1 MKKTFL
7 LLMLVAASSC
17 GRTALIPEDDGAIRF
32 DTHISN
38 GYIHSFAEDSHGF
51 IWMATGRGLNR
62 YDGNQYMQFLHT
74 KDSTSIPD
82 NKVNDV
88 LWSLDN
94 KLWVATDKGVAILV
108 PDGRFTP
115 VRMEDDNICVTGLVQ
130 MGSGSILAVATDH
143 ISACQSQ
150 EDGFRRVI
158 ELPLSFGSATVMPG
172 SGSLLWVLTYTQLLC
187 YDSSN
192 YQQEA
197 VFPTH
202 SYVLPCC
209 MDRNGVIWMSG
220 GGRIDLFDTRT
231 RQWKDA
237 PEAIS
242 RIAGK
247 DFFDIYETS
256 EGNILFS
263 SVSDGYWV
271 WDPSQQCLLG
281 QEDAA
286 FPYALPRDPHVSIF
300 TDTNNN
306 IWTGT
311 DGNGFRLFSP
321 EGNPF
326 DEDPRLSA
334 FFNGMSILS
343 MAESSDGAIWIST
356 LRNGIFRYTP
366 QNGSIREESVANMD
380 APCTNM
386 LSDSQG
392 YLWLCFPNTF
402 EVKRC
407 SWTGNHLH
415 VLQTLSIPAPLGL
428 LETSNGTVWVS
439 DAAGTVHACR
449 NGKVRSYQLGMEGQ
463 RNQIEC
469 LLDWDGDA
477 ILAAIS
483 DGPLLLFRPDDGKQE
498 VLPLQGVTI
507 LHRDA
512 SGTVWAGTDHDG
524 LFRLLP
530 SLEAVPVAGTSDT
543 SLSSM
548 EEDSNGNHWI
558 STVNGLLCLNLD
570 GNISGAYTA
579 EDGLGGNDF
588 HRQVSLHSRDDMLF
602 FGRPDGITLFRTPTT
617 VQSHQVPVVFD
628 NLRIH
633 NVPVRPAADAPLKTM
648 MPESDRIVINHR
660 QNGFSISYAALD
672 YAEGD
677 RIRYSYRME
686 GFDPYWIDAG
696 HSHDAYYSN
705 LPAGKYHFTVRAES
719 ASGRITNSEGSI
731 DVRILPDP
739 WRSWVAIL
747 MYCIAGG
754 LLIFIAFWE
763 WRLRRKKHR
772 EAEEIERLN
781 QMQMSF
787 FANVAHEFR
796 TPLTLIAGPMASLDA
811 SDRIAGNDRKM
822 LSVMRRSVNWMLH
835 LVNQLLDFNKLDG
848 DRLELRVHKEDVVPC
863 LLSVVEGFQPNAQ
876 AKRITLSAEG
886 ISGGFQMWMDRD
898 KVVKILMNLL
908 SNALKFTPEGGQVE
922 VSMNILSRERA
933 GKLMS
938 LTESDT
944 DTRYLYVSVKDTGPG
959 IPQEEL
965 ERIFERFYQL
975 RHGKVAMGSGIGL
988 YYSRS
993 LAAIHHG
1000 YLKAWNRTDL
1010 DSGAIFGLLLPVSES
1025 SYSEKERSSGEADG
1039 QISAHSFIS
1048 VQSGPEIQEEG
1059 KRSVMVV
1066 DDDVDIANY
1075 LKILLQPQYRVQT
1088 FFDVDSALAAMEEE
1102 APDLILS
1109 DVMMPGR
1116 SGYDLCQAV
1125 KGNLQLCHIPLIL
1138 VTAMD
1143 KVSHQVEGLE
1153 KGADAYV
1160 TKPFDPS
1167 YLMALIGSQLENR
1180 DKLRSQ
1186 LGRAASVTDVDQ
1198 TRMAPQDKVFMKEL
1212 YKLMDEDLSNP
1223 ELDVSCLTEKMK
1235 MSRSKFYYKV
1245 KGLTGENPGDF
1256 FRRYKLNKAAGLL
1269 LEGKL
1274 NISEVADHTGFSS
1287 LSYFSSCFKKHFGV
1301 PPSEY
1306 RG

>member
-1 MKKTFL
+1 MKKTLIL
-7 LLMLVAASSC
+7 LFAAVLACS
-17 GRTALIPEDDGAIRF
+17 RTALVPDDDGAVRF
-32 DTHISN
+32 DTHISS
-38 GYIHSFAEDSHGF
+38 GYIHAFAEDGHGF

-74 KDSTSIPD
+74 SDTTSLPD

-88 LWSLDN
+88 LWSHDGE
-94 KLWVATDKGVAILV
+94 LWVATDKGVARML
-108 PDGRFTP
+108 PDGRFIP
-115 VRMEDDNICVTGLVQ
+115 VRMEDDDIRVTGIAQL
-130 MGSGSILAVATDH
+130 GNGSILAIGTDH
-143 ISACQSQ
+143 ISVCDDGA
-150 EDGFRRVI
+150 DGFKRVI

-172 SGSLLWVLTYTQLLC
+172 SGSLLWVLTYTQLQC
-187 YDSSN
+187 FDSNN
-192 YQQEA
+192 YQLEA

-209 MDRNGVIWMSG
+209 LDRNGVIWMSG
-220 GGRIDLFDTRT
+220 GGRIDLFDTRS
-231 RQWKDA
+231 RQWMETPPA
-237 PEAIS
+237 VS

-247 DFFDIYETS
+247 DFFDIYETA

-263 SVSDGYWV
+263 SVLDGYWV
-271 WDPSQQCLLG
+271 WDPAQQLLLG

-286 FPYALPRDPHVSIF
+286 FPYDLPHDPHVSIF
-300 TDTNNN
+300 TDSKNN
-306 IWTGT
+306 IWTGS

-326 DEDPRLSA
+326 DADPRISA
-334 FFNGMSILS
+334 FFDGMSILS
-343 MAESSDGAIWIST
+343 MAESGDGSIWIST
-356 LRNGIFRYTP
+356 LRNGIFRYDAED
-366 QNGSIREESVANMD
+366 GALRRERISNAD
-380 APCTNM
+380 TPCTKM

-392 YLWLCFPNTF
+392 FLWLCFPNTF

-407 SWTGNHLH
+407 AWSGEKLQ
-415 VLQTLSIPAPLGL
+415 VLETLSIPAPLGL
-428 LETSNGTVWVS
+428 LETRDGTVWIS
-439 DAAGTVHACR
+439 DAAGMLHAYR
-449 NGKVRSYQLGMEGQ
+449 TGKVQSYQLGAEGQ

-469 LLDWDGDA
+469 LLEWEGNA
-477 ILAAIS
+477 VLAAVS
-483 DGPLLLFRPDDGKQE
+483 DGPLMLFSPDDGKQE
-498 VLPLQGVTI
+498 ELSLQGVTF

-530 SLEAVPVAGTSDT
+530 SLEAVPVAGTSDL

-548 EEDSNGNHWI
+548 EEDSGGNHWV
-558 STVNGLLCLNLD
+558 STVNGLLYLD
-570 GNISGAYTA
+570 KEGTGAGTYTA
-579 EDGLGGNDF
+579 EDGLGGNDY
-588 HRQVSLHSRDDMLF
+588 HRQVSLRSRDDLLF
-602 FGRPDGITLFRTPTT
+602 FGRPDGLTLFRKPSTT
-617 VQSHQVPVVFD
+617 RPHQVPVVFS

-633 NVPVRPAADAPLKTM
+633 NVPVRPSGDAPLKAM
-648 MPESDRIVINHR
+648 LPESDGIVINHR

-672 YAEGD
+672 YAEGE

-696 HSHDAYYSN
+696 HGHEAYYSN
-705 LPAGKYHFTVRAES
+705 LPAGKYHFTVRAAS
-719 ASGRITNSEGSI
+719 ASGRIGDSEGSI

-739 WRSWVAIL
+739 WRSVWAIL
-747 MYCIAGG
+747 FYCLAGIS
-754 LLIFIAFWE
+754 LVVVAFRE
-763 WRLRRKKHR
+763 WRLRRKKHK

-781 QMQMSF
+781 QMQMNF

-811 SDRIAGNDRKM
+811 SERIAGNDRKM
-822 LSVMRRSVNWMLH
+822 LGVMRRSVNWMLH
-835 LVNQLLDFNKLDG
+835 LVNQLLDFNKLEG
-848 DRLELRVHKEDVVPC
+848 DRLELRVRKEDVVPC
-863 LLSVVEGFQPNAQ
+863 LLNVVEGFQPNAR
-876 AKRITLSAEG
+876 AKRISLSSEG
-886 ISGGFQMWMDRD
+886 VSGGFQMWMDQD

-922 VSMNILSRERA
+922 VSMDILSRERA
-933 GKLMS
+933 GKLMP
-938 LTESDT
+938 LVDRDT
-944 DTRYLYVSVKDTGPG
+944 DSRYLYVSVKDTGPG
-959 IPQEEL
+959 IPSEEL

-975 RHGKVAMGSGIGL
+975 RRGKVAMGSGIGL

-993 LAAIHHG
+993 LATIHHG
-1000 YLKAWNRTDL
+1000 YLRAWNRTDL
-1010 DSGAIFGLLLPVSES
+1010 DSGAIFGLLLPVSET
-1025 SYSEKERSSGEADG
+1025 SYSEKEKMDGESLGKA
-1039 QISAHSFIS
+1039 SAPSFVAI
-1048 VQSGPEIQEEG
+1048 QPGPEVQEEG
-1059 KRSVMVV
+1059 KRCVMVV

-1075 LKILLQPQYRVQT
+1075 LKMLLQPQYRVQL
-1088 FFDVDSALAAMEEE
+1088 FFDVDGALAAMEEN

-1125 KGNLQLCHIPLIL
+1125 KDNLQLCHIPLIL

-1143 KVSHQVEGLE
+1143 KVSNQVEGLE

-1167 YLMALIGSQLENR
+1167 YLLALIGSQLENR

-1186 LGRAASVTDVDQ
+1186 LSRAASATEVDQ
-1198 TRMAPQDKVFMKEL
+1198 TRMVPQDKVFLKEL
-1212 YKLMDEDLSNP
+1212 YRLMDEDLSNP
-1223 ELDVSCLTEKMK
+1223 ELDVSRLTEKMK

-1274 NISEVADHTGFSS
+1274 NISEVADRTGFSS

-1306 RG
+1306 KG